1 MPEDDLKDVL
11 GKTTIYAP
19 GGKGHPGYGDDA
31 SVTLINDRQ
40 YLVQNIDVFTP
51 IVDDPET
58 QGRIT
63 ACNVTNDL
71 FACGVVNVTSFLSFI
86 ATPAE
91 VPRWAL
97 AGILNGMQAFLK
109 DLGVAITKGQSIQ
122 NPWLLIGGSASGIVE
137 REHLVSH
144 SGVKP
149 GDVLVLTKP
158 LGVQSVMAMSRVI
171 KEPGMAG
178 EVISIMPEGEIKPTI
193 DRVVALMTASNKPV
207 VEAARALAAS
217 GKGSF
222 KPHAMTDVTGF
233 GLVGHAG
240 NLARASG
247 VDIEIT
253 RIPAI
258 KHAIALSALFGY
270 PMKEGTAAETAGGM
284 LVAVANPDEKRFLD
298 ALRDK
303 GVTGHVVGR
312 AKAGPGIAKLSDR
325 AEYVDV

>member
-11 GKTTIYAP
+11 GKTTIYAS
-19 GGKGHPGYGDDA
+19 GVKEHPGYGDDA

-40 YLVQNIDVFTP
+40 YLVQNIDIFTP

-58 QGRIT
+58 QGRIA

-71 FACGVVNVTSFLSFI
+71 FACGVLDVTSFLSFI

-109 DLGVAITKGQSIQ
+109 DLGVAISKGQTIQ
-122 NPWLLIGGSASGIVE
+122 NPWLLVGGSASGIVE
-137 REHLVSH
+137 KEHLISH
-144 SGVKP
+144 SGVRP
-149 GDVLVLTKP
+149 GDVLILTKP
-158 LGVQSVMAMSRVI
+158 LGIQSVMAMSRII
-171 KEPGMAG
+171 KDPAMVGD
-178 EVISIMPEGEIKPTI
+178 VTSVMPEGEMRTTI
-193 DRVVALMTASNKPV
+193 EKAIALMTASNKPV

-247 VDIEIT
+247 VDIEIARVPT
-253 RIPAI
+253 I
-258 KHAIALSALFGY
+258 KHAIALSSLFGY
-270 PMKEGTAAETAGGM
+270 PMKEGLAAETAGGM
-284 LVAVANPDEKRFLD
+284 LVAVAKSDEKRFLD

-312 AKAGPGIAKLSDR
+312 AKAGSGVAILSDR